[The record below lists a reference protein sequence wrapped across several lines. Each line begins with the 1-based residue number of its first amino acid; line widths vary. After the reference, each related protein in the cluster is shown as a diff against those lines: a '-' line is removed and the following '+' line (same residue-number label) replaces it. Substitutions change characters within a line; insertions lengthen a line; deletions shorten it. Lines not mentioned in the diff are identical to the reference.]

1 MAGLLRASEEGLKII
16 DMVRRNLE
24 WNKTEDSWCLAALIS
39 KATLKRFWG
48 RKGIRR
54 ENFINICQA
63 VEIEN
68 WEYIA
73 EGYKNIK
80 TEPLF
85 VAAIADIPLDNQTDR
100 TFPLPENLPPVRNWV
115 QRTKEIDTLKTLIAT
130 PPLTNESP
138 TPAPPLTKGGLGGVP
153 IAISI
158 VGLPGIGKTTLIS
171 QLIRQLHTE
180 KTPFTCAAWQSLE
193 SATGKA
199 PPCDRTIDSLLF
211 TLSNG
216 EITATTNAQNDCGKK
231 TENLLKILRDK
242 PCLLVFDRADT
253 LLKAG
258 EAKAAGYFAEDCA
271 EYAWLFKQLLE
282 TEHQSK
288 IIFTS
293 RESLAELPP
302 TVTREIQL
310 NGLDRDAA
318 ISLLQSF
325 NLTANPEEL
334 AEMGDRYS
342 GHPKALQLVAA
353 LIRDDTEFQGNVGN
367 FLHQRDWLL
376 IRDIES
382 AIDEMIARLSDG
394 EQTCLSRI
402 SVYQTSEYPLSFA
415 GISAQMPEVSKYE
428 LKENIILALKRR
440 QLLYYDR
447 HFKSYQ
453 LHPLV
458 REKGEHLLSQNP
470 ENLRTAHSQ
479 AYNYYISIPLKPK
492 SEWQDI
498 EDIKPLIR
506 AHYHARQAGNLDAA
520 NAIISEVCEY
530 LQQWNCAELVCGNLP
545 LPLLTEAR
553 K

>member
-16 DMVRRNLE
+16 DMVRRNLG
-24 WNKTEDSWCLAALIS
+24 WNKADELWCQAALTS
-39 KATLKRFWG
+39 KATLKRFWTQQP
-48 RKGIRR
+48 IRR
-54 ENFINICQA
+54 ETFIHICKA
-63 VEIEN
+63 VGVKNWQDIVAREIQ
-68 WEYIA
+68 
-73 EGYKNIK
+73 
-80 TEPLF
+80 EPELLS
-85 VAAIADIPLDNQTDR
+85 APIADIPLDNQTDR

-115 QRTKEIDTLKTLIAT
+115 QRTKEIDTLKTLITA

-158 VGLPGIGKTTLIS
+158 VGLPGIGKTTLVS

-180 KTPFTCAAWQSLE
+180 KTPFTCAAWQSLQ

-199 PPCDRTIDSLLF
+199 PPFDRTIDSLLF

-216 EITATTNAQNDCGKK
+216 DITAAVNAQNDCGKK
-231 TENLLKILRDK
+231 TEHLLKILREK

-258 EAKAAGYFAEDCA
+258 EAKAAGYFADDCA

-293 RESLAELPP
+293 RESLAELPS

-318 ISLLQSF
+318 VALLQSF
-325 NLTANPEEL
+325 NLTASAAEL
-334 AEMGDRYS
+334 AEMCDRYS

-353 LIRDDTEFQGNVGN
+353 LIRDDTEFQGNVGI

-376 IRDIES
+376 IRDIERL
-382 AIDEMIARLSDG
+382 IDKIIARLSDG

-402 SVYQTSEYPLSFA
+402 SVYKTSEYPLSFA
-415 GISAQMPEVSKYE
+415 GISAQMPELSKYE

-458 REKGEHLLSQNP
+458 REKGEHLLNHHP
-470 ENLRTAHSQ
+470 GHLRNAHSQ
-479 AYNYYISIPLKPK
+479 AYHYYISIPLKPK
-492 SEWQDI
+492 SEWQNI
-498 EDIKPLIR
+498 EDIQPLIR
-506 AHYHARQAGNLDAA
+506 AHYHAHQAGILDAA

-530 LQQWNCAELVCGNLP
+530 LRQWNCAELVCGNLE
-545 LPLLTEAR
+545 LPLLAEAR